1 MMIGGKIYML
11 FRLLASINLRVS
23 DFVAHAGATVGDVFN
38 HHFSCT
44 NEYGKRREFM
54 CLTIFILFILMI
66 FLPTVSLFAQA
77 NGSFFLS
84 SDSLE
89 RYERI
94 FIAQNWK
101 YHPNDSATWASPQ
114 FDDSSWEITDTR
126 LSAANLPQSGWN
138 GIGWFRIQVK
148 VDSALRRQPLMMRI
162 IQAGASR
169 ILLDGKLIY
178 DFGDDGVNP
187 KRQDIYRD
195 YVAFSF
201 DDRPDHLIA
210 VRYANYSTS
219 AFQRAGRDA
228 GFYLL
233 IGHADALIDEGI
245 RDLRMDSS
253 IQMSF
258 SALALAFG
266 ILHLVLFLFSP
277 HSRSHLYF
285 TIFVFLYAGNIFF
298 DYQVF
303 LSNDLRT
310 ELFYLRLHRAF
321 MPCGLI
327 FILLFLYSLFAERIS
342 KQFWLIAFGLIVTG
356 FFAVLK
362 PIDNLNYV
370 FIFIYG
376 AVIEIFRLM
385 LLAIRTKKD
394 GAAII
399 ATGFIILAIFS
410 SYDALLDLNLM
421 RPVYEIVNGYT
432 FGFLGLIV
440 CMSVYLARDFAKTN
454 EKMLAHERQVKEQE
468 VQRRVLEADNAR
480 KTKELEEARALQVS
494 MLPRAVPE
502 HPTIDI
508 GVFMGTATEVG
519 GDYYDFHHAED
530 GTLTT
535 VIGDATGHG
544 MKAGIMVAV
553 MKSLF
558 SAVSVWSDVLLF
570 FDQCTRILKKMNLGN
585 LYMAATFVVIK
596 SRKMKIASAGMPPV
610 LIYRAATNTVDEVI
624 MKTMPLGAHLGF
636 PYRVEETTLARGDT
650 LLLMTDGFAE
660 LFNDKEEILDYPA
673 VVTLFKEVAEKSP
686 AEIIGHLYIAGEK
699 WRNGQAQRDDI
710 TFVVLKVAE

>member
-1 MMIGGKIYML
+1 M
-11 FRLLASINLRVS
+11 
-23 DFVAHAGATVGDVFN
+23 
-38 HHFSCT
+38 
-44 NEYGKRREFM
+44 RRSR
-54 CLTIFILFILMI
+54 FILLGTIIL
-66 FLPTVSLFAQA
+66 LPAANLFAQTD
-77 NGSFFLS
+77 GSFFLS
-84 SDSLE
+84 ADSLK
-89 RYERI
+89 RYERL
-94 FIAQNWK
+94 FTPQAWK
-101 YHPNDSATWASPQ
+101 YHPGDSAAWANAEY
-114 FDDSSWEITDTR
+114 DDGSWEIADRR
-126 LSAANLPQSGWN
+126 LQPGRLPKSGWH
-138 GIGWFRIQVK
+138 GIGWFRIHVK
-148 VDSALRRQPLMMRI
+148 VDSALWRQPLIMRI
-162 IQAGASR
+162 LQAGASQ
-169 ILLDGKLIY
+169 IFLDGKLIY
-178 DFGDDGVNP
+178 DFGDDGVHP
-187 KRQDIYRD
+187 KRQGTYRD
-195 YVAFSF
+195 FVSFSF
-201 DDRPDHLIA
+201 DDQPDNVIA
-210 VRYANYSTS
+210 VRYANYSTA
-219 AFQRAGRDA
+219 AFHHSGRDA
-228 GFYLL
+228 GFYLTL
-233 IGHADALIDEGI
+233 GLADAIIDEGI

-253 IQMSF
+253 IQMAF

-303 LSNDLRT
+303 LSNDLRSA
-310 ELFYLRLHRAF
+310 LFNLRLHRAF

-327 FILLFLYSLFAERIS
+327 FILLFLYSLFAESIS
-342 KQFWLIAFGLIVTG
+342 KQFWLITLGLIVTG

-370 FIFIYG
+370 FIFIYC

-399 ATGFIILAIFS
+399 ATGFVILALFS
-410 SYDALLDLNLM
+410 SYDALLDLNLIE
-421 RPVYEIVNGYT
+421 PVYEIVNGYT

-440 CMSVYLARDFAKTN
+440 CMSIYLARDFAKTN

-494 MLPRAVPE
+494 MLPRSVPD

-544 MKAGIMVAV
+544 MKAGTMVAII
-553 MKSLF
+553 KSLF
-558 SAVSVWSDVLLF
+558 SAVSMWSDVLLF

-585 LYMAATFVVIK
+585 LYMAMTFIRIK
-596 SRKMKIASAGMPPV
+596 SETIQIASAGMPPV
-610 LIYRAATNTVDEVI
+610 LVYRAATNTVEEII
-624 MKTMPLGAHLGF
+624 MKTMPLGAHEGF
-636 PYRVEETTLARGDT
+636 PYQQNEFNLAAGDT
-650 LLLMTDGFAE
+650 ILLMTDGFPE
-660 LFNDKEEILDYPA
+660 LFNDKDEILDYPA
-673 VVTLFKEVAEKSP
+673 VISLFKEVAEKSP
-686 AEIIGHLYIAGEK
+686 AEIIGHLYVAGEK
-699 WRNGQAQRDDI
+699 WRNGQAQKDDI
-710 TFVVLKVAE
+710 TFVVLKMT